1 MARPQPEFG
10 VSFLCGTHNR
20 FVKTGPRDGI
30 LIHTSGN
37 QEAVCSGERYTII
50 VKREGTRAEVLAE
63 LAALAGRMG
72 NHDR

>member
-10 VSFLCGTHNR
+10 IFFLRSTHNR

-63 LAALAGRMG
+63 LAALAGEDG
-72 NHDR
+72 ES